1 MTQLAETD
9 EGNHA
14 YTHTPAFEGGLQVR
28 TEVLGA
34 AHVQR
39 ALDAAQAQG
48 DTSLQQLVTEF
59 AWGTVWTRPG
69 LDRKQRSLATV
80 SMLVALNRPQELA
93 GHLRGA
99 LANGV
104 TPQELRELMVH
115 SAVYCGFPAALDAS
129 RKLAEVLED
138 AAPEAAPE
146 SGKA

>member
-1 MTQLAETD
+1 MAEPSQPP
-9 EGNHA
+9 A
-14 YTHTPAFEGGLQVR
+14 YTPTPAFEAGLGVR
-28 TEVLGA
+28 TEVLGPE
-34 AHVQR
+34 HVKR
-39 ALDAAQAQG
+39 ALDAAAQQG

-59 AWGTVWTRPG
+59 AWGTVWTRDG

-80 SMLVALNRPQELA
+80 SMLIALNRPQELA

-129 RKLAEVLED
+129 RKLTEVLD
-138 AAPEAAPE
+138 AAN
-146 SGKA
+146 G

>member
-1 MTQLAETD
+1 MTTPVD
-9 EGNHA
+9 TSA
-14 YTHTPAFEGGLQVR
+14 YTDNPAFEAGVNAR
-28 TEVLGA
+28 TEVLGP

-39 ALDAAQAQG
+39 ALDAAAQQG

-59 AWGTVWTRPG
+59 AWGTVWTREG

-80 SMLVALNRPQELA
+80 SMLIALNRPQELA

-129 RKLAEVLED
+129 RKLTEVLE
-138 AAPEAAPE
+138 AAGA
-146 SGKA
+146 